1 MSRRIDLAAT
11 ASEATRRR
19 NPAIFGE
26 RPSNFAPE
34 RKKLIGAGFTR
45 IEPKS
50 SNFAKSDGETVV
62 SGGATKQKAMN
73 KTETMA
79 AQWLRLN
86 GFACLIAQP
95 TRLFPLAGGGTYT
108 PDFLAWERSGAGGV
122 WVIEVKGGYRGP
134 GAEQGYDRYKRAAL
148 QYSPPGSPW
157 RFALLTWH
165 ARRREWTW
173 EAWI

>member
-1 MSRRIDLAAT
+1 MSRRIDIAAT

-19 NPAIFGE
+19 NPSIFGE
-26 RPSNFAPE
+26 RAPNFAPARE
-34 RKKLIGAGFTR
+34 NSPARDFAR
-45 IEPKS
+45 VEPKS
-50 SNFAKSDGETVV
+50 SNFAKFDGANAV
-62 SGGATKQKAMN
+62 SGGGATKQKAMN
-73 KTETMA
+73 KTEARA

-108 PDFLAWERSGAGGV
+108 PDFLAWEPSGAGV

-134 GAEQGYDRYKRAAL
+134 GWDQGYDRYKRAAL

-157 RFALLTWH
+157 RFSLLTWH

-173 EAWI
+173 EAW